1 MPKAIDAIFVWFE
14 RLIDPFRNLPVEQ
27 PPTTLLAFYW
37 HYISQV
43 WPFFVALL
51 AIGLVGALIEVSLFA
66 FLGEIVDLVRAASSP
81 DAFFEEHG
89 NALLWMGFVA
99 LIARPVV
106 FVVHDLLIH
115 QTLTPTLVNRIR
127 WQTHRYVL
135 RQSMGFFQND
145 FAGRITTKVVQTG
158 SSLRES
164 AVQTTDAMWFMI
176 IYITSAIALFSA
188 ADPRLAWP
196 LLIWLVLFVATLVH
210 FVPRIKERSRIMS
223 EARSMLTGRVVDSYT
238 NILTVKLFAHAER
251 EDDYA
256 RFAVDDHTRKF
267 QEQLRLITMLK
278 VILYTINGALIVG
291 TGSMALWLW
300 SSGAITV
307 GAFALA
313 AGLVLRINN
322 MSGWIMWTV
331 TAIFEHIGIVQDGIE
346 TISQPNDVVDVG
358 GAPSLQVTKGEI
370 RYENIRFHYGKGK
383 GVIDDL
389 SLVIRPGEKV
399 GLVGPSGAGKSTLV
413 NVLLRFYDLE
423 GGRIV
428 IDGQDISRVDQESLR
443 AHIGM
448 VTQDTSLLHRSVMA
462 NVVYG
467 RPEVSKADA
476 IEAVKRAQAAQ
487 FIPDLVDLRGRK
499 GFDAHVGERGVK
511 LSGGQRQRVAIAR
524 VLLKDA
530 PILILDEATSALD
543 SEVEAAIQEQ
553 FDQLMAGKTVIAIAH
568 RLSTIA
574 AMDRLVIMDAG
585 RIVEEGSHDDL
596 LAKGGLYAR
605 LWERQSGG
613 FLLSDPAMA
622 PVGFGGALPEND
634 ERTKPL
640 ATRPTVL
647 VDRSSDERP

>member
-1 MPKAIDAIFVWFE
+1 MSNAFASLFAKFE
-14 RLIDPFRNLPVEQ
+14 RLIDPFGEWPVER
-27 PPTTLLAFYW
+27 PPETLLAFYW
-37 HYISQV
+37 HFIRQV

-51 AIGLVGALIEVSLFA
+51 VIGLFGALIEVSLFA
-66 FLGEIVDLVRAASSP
+66 FLGEIVDLVRNASSP
-81 DAFFEEHG
+81 ESFFETHG
-89 NALLWMGFVA
+89 GTLLWMGFVA

-106 FVVHDLLIH
+106 FLIHDLLIH
-115 QTLTPTLVNRIR
+115 QTLTPTFVNRIR

-135 RQSMGFFQND
+135 RQSMSFFQND
-145 FAGRITTKVVQTG
+145 FAGRITTKVVQTAG
-158 SSLRES
+158 SLRES
-164 AVQTTDAMWFMI
+164 AVQTTDAVWFMT
-176 IYITSAIALFSA
+176 IYITSAVVLFTA

-196 LLIWLVLFVATLVH
+196 LLIWLVVFAATLIY

-256 RFAVDDHTRKF
+256 RFAISDHTEKF
-267 QEQLRLITMLK
+267 QDQLRLITVMK
-278 VILYTINGALIVG
+278 AILYTINGALIAG
-291 TGSMALWLW
+291 TGAMALWLW
-300 SSGAITV
+300 SVGAITV

-313 AGLVLRINN
+313 AGLILRINN

-331 TAIFEHIGIVQDGIE
+331 TAIFEHIGIVQDGIQ
-346 TISQPNDVVDVG
+346 TISQSNDVIDIPN
-358 GAPSLQVTKGEI
+358 APALRVARGEI
-370 RYENIRFHYGKGK
+370 GYENIRFHYGKDK
-383 GVIDDL
+383 GVIEDL
-389 SLVIRPGEKV
+389 SLTIRPGEKV

-413 NVLLRFYDLE
+413 NLLLRFHDLE
-423 GGRIV
+423 GGRIL
-428 IDGQDISRVDQESLR
+428 IDGQDISQVDQESLR

-462 NVVYG
+462 NIVYG
-467 RPEVSKADA
+467 RPDVGKE
-476 IEAVKRAQAAQ
+476 EAFEAAERAQAAQ
-487 FIPDLVDLRGRK
+487 FIPELVDLRGRE
-499 GFDAHVGERGVK
+499 GYAAHVGERGVK

-553 FDQLMAGKTVIAIAH
+553 LVDLMAGKTVIAIAH

-596 LAKGGLYAR
+596 IAKDGLYAR
-605 LWERQSGG
+605 LWSRQSGG
-613 FLLSDPAMA
+613 FLLSEPAMA
-622 PVGFGGALPEND
+622 PVGFGGGLPEND

-640 ATRPTVL
+640 ATRPRVL

>member
-1 MPKAIDAIFVWFE
+1 MFSWFE
-14 RLIDPFRNLPVEQ
+14 GLIDPFRERPVER
-27 PPTTLLAFYW
+27 PPDDLLSFYW
-37 HYISQV
+37 HFIRQV
-43 WPFFVALL
+43 WPFFIALL

-66 FLGEIVDLVRAASSP
+66 FLGEIVDLVRSASTP
-81 DAFFEEHG
+81 EDFFAEHG
-89 NALLWMGFVA
+89 NTLLWMGFVA
-99 LIARPVV
+99 LIARPIV
-106 FVVHDLLIH
+106 FLIHDLLIH
-115 QTLTPTLVNRIR
+115 QTLTPTFVNMIR

-135 RQSMGFFQND
+135 RQSMNFFQND

-158 SSLRES
+158 GSLRES
-164 AVQTTDAMWFMI
+164 AVQVTDAIWFMI
-176 IYITSAIALFSA
+176 IYITSAIVLFTA
-188 ADPRLAWP
+188 ADTRLAWP
-196 LLIWLVLFVATLVH
+196 LLIWLVIFGATLYH
-210 FVPRIKERSRIMS
+210 FVPRIKDRSRIMS
-223 EARSMLTGRVVDSYT
+223 EARSMLTGRIVDSYT

-256 RFAVDDHTRKF
+256 RFAINDHTEKF
-267 QEQLRLITMLK
+267 LDQLRLITLMK
-278 VILYTINGALIVG
+278 IVLYCINGALIVG
-291 TGSMALWLW
+291 TGAMALWLW
-300 SSGAITV
+300 SLGEITV

-313 AGLVLRINN
+313 AGLILRINN

-331 TAIFEHIGIVQDGIE
+331 TGIFEHIGIVQDGIQTLSE
-346 TISQPNDVVDVG
+346 PTEVLDVPN
-358 GAPSLQVTKGEI
+358 APALHVNKGEI
-370 RYENIRFHYGKGK
+370 KYEKIRFHYGKDK
-383 GVIDDL
+383 GVIEDL
-389 SLVIRPGEKV
+389 TLTIQPGEKV

-413 NVLLRFYDLE
+413 NLLLRFHDLE
-423 GGRIV
+423 GGRIL
-428 IDGQDISRVDQESLR
+428 IDDQNISNVDQESLR
-443 AHIGM
+443 EKIGM

-462 NVVYG
+462 NIVYG
-467 RPEVSKADA
+467 KPEVSEADA
-476 IEAVKRAQAAQ
+476 FEAAKRAQAAQ
-487 FIPDLVDLRGRK
+487 FIPNLVDLRGRM
-499 GFDAHVGERGVK
+499 GYDAHVGERGVK

-553 FDQLMAGKTVIAIAH
+553 LLDLMAGKTVIAIAH

-585 RIVEEGSHDDL
+585 EIVEEGSHEAL

-622 PVGFGGALPEND
+622 PVGFGGGLPDND

-640 ATRPTVL
+640 STRPTVL